1 MSYLKQYLTLPDETD
16 SSLGFKVKSI
26 NTKLGAHLYKGKR
39 ICELINNSNKTSI
52 NIKAEFGGIV
62 SELFLKIDSTI
73 NIGDSLIEVK
83 PCLHPTILG
92 NICCD
97 CGVVLEKNSNIS
109 QENKNEGLVSML
121 HSIPDLKVSKEE
133 ATRVGNEDIKH
144 LLDKRKLVLL
154 VDLDQTLIHT
164 TNDNIPPKLKDV
176 FHFQLIPNGHWY
188 HTRIRP
194 YTNSFLNNISKLY
207 ELHICTFGVREY
219 AHCIASF
226 LDTDR
231 KLFGDRILSRNECLD
246 PMSKKANL
254 SSLFPCGDNL
264 VCIIDDRSDVWNF
277 APNVVQVM
285 PYHFFQ
291 HTGDINAPPGLQKK
305 ENDNSKDFSPNKDK
319 EKYSE
324 EEEDKEQK
332 DTVSDENEGK
342 TSEKVESDLH
352 LEEKEKSSSEKCNA
366 EDMGTNIKSDL
377 HLEEEEKSRSE
388 KCNAEDMGTNIKS
401 DLHLE
406 EEEKSKSEKC
416 NAENMGTDIK
426 ELQEASEFE
435 KGTET
440 DDPDDITAIKTDV
453 VPKETKENN
462 DPCDK
467 ETIQNDSCH
476 KETNKYDDPEDSA
489 AVKNTDSD
497 TLDVDDDDD
506 YLLYLEDILKR
517 LHAIFYKDYDQKLKM
532 NKEELPDLKEIVPDS
547 RKKVLSGCHLVLS
560 CVVPQNTALID
571 SKVYHIAT
579 SLGATVSSKII
590 AKAKGKDHPDL
601 NYTTH
606 VVAANQ
612 HTEKVH
618 QAKRLKNI
626 KIVTPN
632 WLWCCAER
640 WEHVDERLF
649 ELTDE
654 VEKTVIRNP
663 PMHCFVNANKPR
675 ENVLKDK
682 PVYHKPANLDK

>member
-39 ICELINNSNKTSI
+39 ICELINISNKTSI

-62 SELFLKIDSTI
+62 SGLFLKTENTI
-73 NIGDSLIEVK
+73 NIG
-83 PCLHPTILG
+83 
-92 NICCD
+92 
-97 CGVVLEKNSNIS
+97 
-109 QENKNEGLVSML
+109 
-121 HSIPDLKVSKEE
+121 
-133 ATRVGNEDIKH
+133 
-144 LLDKRKLVLL
+144 
-154 VDLDQTLIHT
+154 
-164 TNDNIPPKLKDV
+164 
-176 FHFQLIPNGHWY
+176 
-188 HTRIRP
+188 
-194 YTNSFLNNISKLY
+194 
-207 ELHICTFGVREY
+207 
-219 AHCIASF
+219 
-226 LDTDR
+226 
-231 KLFGDRILSRNECLD
+231 
-246 PMSKKANL
+246 
-254 SSLFPCGDNL
+254 SLFPCGDNL

-305 ENDNSKDFSPNKDK
+305 ENDNSKDFSSNKDK
-319 EKYSE
+319 GKYS

-332 DTVSDENEGK
+332 DTASDENENK
-342 TSEKVESDLH
+342 TSEK
-352 LEEKEKSSSEKCNA
+352 EE
-366 EDMGTNIKSDL
+366 SDL

-401 DLHLE
+401 DLHLV
-406 EEEKSKSEKC
+406 EEEKSKSEDMGTNIKSDFHLEEEEKIRSEKC
-416 NAENMGTDIK
+416 NAEDLDTNIKSDLHLEEEEKRKSEKCNAEDMGTDIK
-426 ELQEASEFE
+426 EQQEASEFE
-435 KGTET
+435 KGTKET
-440 DDPDDITAIKTDV
+440 DDPDDITAVKTDV

-467 ETIQNDSCH
+467 ETIQSDSCP

-489 AVKNTDSD
+489 AVKSTDSD

-532 NKEELPDLKEIVPDS
+532 KKEELPDLKEIVPDS

-560 CVVPQNTALID
+560 SVVPQNTTLMD

-606 VVAANQ
+606 VVAANL

-640 WEHVDERLF
+640 WERVDERLF

-663 PMHCFVNANKPR
+663 PMHCFVNSNRPR

-682 PVYHKPANLDK
+682 PVYHKPPVNVEKKEENVFRSLNPLAFMSDDETKSMENEVDDILSEEGDESQDHDVQDNESSNSEEDSFIENNTNEFIEEDDEDYGNKKKRKLTLEDDFDDDEVEEEEEEEELPSIRFRQGGYLSSEENGSDSGDDDDMNAYGDILERELMGD

>member
-1 MSYLKQYLTLPDETD
+1 
-16 SSLGFKVKSI
+16 
-26 NTKLGAHLYKGKR
+26 
-39 ICELINNSNKTSI
+39 
-52 NIKAEFGGIV
+52 
-62 SELFLKIDSTI
+62 
-73 NIGDSLIEVK
+73 
-83 PCLHPTILG
+83 
-92 NICCD
+92 
-97 CGVVLEKNSNIS
+97 
-109 QENKNEGLVSML
+109 
-121 HSIPDLKVSKEE
+121 
-133 ATRVGNEDIKH
+133 
-144 LLDKRKLVLL
+144 
-154 VDLDQTLIHT
+154 
-164 TNDNIPPKLKDV
+164 
-176 FHFQLIPNGHWY
+176 
-188 HTRIRP
+188 
-194 YTNSFLNNISKLY
+194 
-207 ELHICTFGVREY
+207 
-219 AHCIASF
+219 
-226 LDTDR
+226 
-231 KLFGDRILSRNECLD
+231 
-246 PMSKKANL
+246 MSKKANL

-305 ENDNSKDFSPNKDK
+305 ENDNSSRGYDFSNLKDFSPNKDK

-663 PMHCFVNANKPR
+663 PMHF
-675 ENVLKDK
+675 
-682 PVYHKPANLDK
+682 YHKPAVNVEKKEEEENVFRSLNPLAFMSDDETKSMENEVDDILSEEGDESQDHNVQDNESSNSEEDSFIENNTNEFIEEDDEDYGNKKKRKLTLEDDFDDDEVEEEEEEEELPSIRFRQGGYLSSEENGSDSGDDDDMNAYGDILERELMGD